1 MPPKKNV
8 FYILTYSE
16 HKINHMRKMNIY
28 FNLTVAKS
36 EKVWYN
42 LFITAIILNKAVCKY
57 NKKD

>member
-8 FYILTYSE
+8 FYILTYSG
-16 HKINHMRKMNIY
+16 HKINHIRQTDIY

-42 LFITAIILNKAVCKY
+42 LIITAIILNKPIV
-57 NKKD
+57 NIIKKD